1 MTLLVQN
8 KLTKL
13 YNYEH
18 KISKRFTQAD
28 YSNTKA
34 QPTFDQISDI
44 QRYLLAS
51 ELFLDLARPNNCRI
65 PCYFAQATQGSCPL
79 PCDVI
84 LAGGVGQET
93 QVENNRVTSPPDPL
107 L

>member
-34 QPTFDQISDI
+34 QPTFDQIIDIPSGSDI
-44 QRYLLAS
+44 K
-51 ELFLDLARPNNCRI
+51 C
-65 PCYFAQATQGSCPL
+65 
-79 PCDVI
+79 I
-84 LAGGVGQET
+84 LYPGQ
-93 QVENNRVTSPPDPL
+93 
-107 L
+107 

>member
-1 MTLLVQN
+1 MTWLVQI

-44 QRYLLAS
+44 
-51 ELFLDLARPNNCRI
+51 
-65 PCYFAQATQGSCPL
+65 
-79 PCDVI
+79 
-84 LAGGVGQET
+84 
-93 QVENNRVTSPPDPL
+93 
-107 L
+107 

>member
-8 KLTKL
+8 KSTKL

-18 KISKRFTQAD
+18 KISKRFTQAA

-44 QRYLLAS
+44 
-51 ELFLDLARPNNCRI
+51 
-65 PCYFAQATQGSCPL
+65 
-79 PCDVI
+79 
-84 LAGGVGQET
+84 
-93 QVENNRVTSPPDPL
+93 
-107 L
+107 